1 MKALIKRHLLN
12 YIRDRW
18 AVFFSFLSVI
28 IILALFAF
36 FLGNILDVS
45 VPESL
50 QGTDEGSYLVY
61 GWILSGILVVTTV
74 TVPLGF
80 LHVFLKDLEQS
91 QINDFYVSP
100 LNRKTIVISYMVA
113 AALIGFILS
122 MVNFVLSQ
130 IILFVLASN
139 ILPLFSMLQVIALT
153 MLSTMMF
160 TAIFFYVVTH
170 LKTMNAHANLATLVG
185 TLVGFLCG
193 LYVPIG
199 NLSSM
204 VQTVINALPFMQ
216 MASLMRLIYMDDA
229 MNIVFASNHG
239 ALSNYQQFFGIEIL
253 WFNQPLSMPVLLII
267 SIMWTVVFMVL
278 SFIRLNKFKIN

>member
-1 MKALIKRHLLN
+1 
-12 YIRDRW
+12 
-18 AVFFSFLSVI
+18 
-28 IILALFAF
+28 
-36 FLGNILDVS
+36 
-45 VPESL
+45 
-50 QGTDEGSYLVY
+50 
-61 GWILSGILVVTTV
+61 
-74 TVPLGF
+74 
-80 LHVFLKDLEQS
+80 
-91 QINDFYVSP
+91 
-100 LNRKTIVISYMVA
+100 
-113 AALIGFILS
+113 
-122 MVNFVLSQ
+122 
-130 IILFVLASN
+130 
-139 ILPLFSMLQVIALT
+139 
-153 MLSTMMF
+153 MMF